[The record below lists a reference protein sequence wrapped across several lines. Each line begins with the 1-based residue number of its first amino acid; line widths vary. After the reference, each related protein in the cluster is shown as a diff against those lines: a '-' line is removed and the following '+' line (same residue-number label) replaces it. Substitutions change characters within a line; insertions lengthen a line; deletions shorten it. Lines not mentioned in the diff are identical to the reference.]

1 MIINF
6 IKLIVFSV
14 ALLSLNVQS
23 LELGKII
30 LKSNQNSPLDVS
42 IQVSL
47 SNEDKIEFLK
57 PSIAAK
63 ENYDSQGIERT
74 EMHDD
79 ILLSLTAINSN
90 MASLNLKSKVAVME
104 SYLDLLIQIDS
115 PSGKI
120 LKEYTI
126 LLDPPLKTSP
136 RKKNQETKE
145 VNEKNKS
152 ENIKKVEIKK
162 ITKKKKNVQ
171 ISKKKKTVIAVPGKT
186 LFQIARENSF
196 AGITTE
202 QIVIAIYQTNSNSFD
217 GNLNGL
223 IKGKKLT
230 LPLRDYYKKLSHLEA
245 RKVLKRENTNWD
257 DILQSKNK
265 KNREVKKKEIKKK
278 VVEKQKVKIK
288 IVEKKKDI
296 DELSRLKKELEIA
309 NKKLV
314 EKEKALKAIENSNQ
328 KLINQKNKGIKA
340 KENIQNSIDN
350 SKQFKKNLLMDDN
363 NIAEEQSSV
372 SNSNTFISSVTDLN
386 QNIIQEV
393 VIDDE
398 ENNKPIKPIFV
409 LLLLF
414 LLTLLLGLLFMVRK
428 RKKEVNVNHFSGL
441 SETFE
446 NDTNEGGS
454 IINRSDSN
462 ENQIRNSLQ
471 NDSFQNNTVSDTK
484 MNVTDSTNN
493 NEDDNSR

>member
-1 MIINF
+1 MAF
-6 IKLIVFSV
+6 IK
-14 ALLSLNVQS
+14 N
-23 LELGKII
+23 
-30 LKSNQNSPLDVS
+30 
-42 IQVSL
+42 
-47 SNEDKIEFLK
+47 
-57 PSIAAK
+57 
-63 ENYDSQGIERT
+63 
-74 EMHDD
+74 
-79 ILLSLTAINSN
+79 
-90 MASLNLKSKVAVME
+90 KV
-104 SYLDLLIQIDS
+104 
-115 PSGKI
+115 
-120 LKEYTI
+120 
-126 LLDPPLKTSP
+126 
-136 RKKNQETKE
+136 
-145 VNEKNKS
+145 
-152 ENIKKVEIKK
+152 
-162 ITKKKKNVQ
+162 
-171 ISKKKKTVIAVPGKT
+171 
-186 LFQIARENSF
+186 
-196 AGITTE
+196 
-202 QIVIAIYQTNSNSFD
+202 
-217 GNLNGL
+217 
-223 IKGKKLT
+223 
-230 LPLRDYYKKLSHLEA
+230 
-245 RKVLKRENTNWD
+245 
-257 DILQSKNK
+257 
-265 KNREVKKKEIKKK
+265 
-278 VVEKQKVKIK
+278 
-288 IVEKKKDI
+288 
-296 DELSRLKKELEIA
+296 
-309 NKKLV
+309 
-314 EKEKALKAIENSNQ
+314 NQ
-328 KLINQKNKGIKA
+328 KLFNQKNKGIKA

-386 QNIIQEV
+386 QDIIQEV